1 MEIILLQDVANLGQ
15 QFDTVTVKDGYG
27 RNYLIPQKLA
37 LLANRANKNATAER
51 VKQIKIKEA
60 RAIKE
65 IEKLVE
71 RLKIRPIQV
80 GAKVGTT
87 DKIFG
92 SVTNV
97 QLADA
102 IKQQTG
108 IDIDRRRI
116 SIPDD
121 VKTLG
126 TYVANV
132 DFGEQMKYDITFEV
146 IAE

>member
-37 LLANRANKNATAER
+37 LLANRANKNAMAER